1 MPRYLLI
8 IIGFIFV
15 GLGCIGLVLPVMP
28 TTPFL
33 LVAAACFAR
42 SSERFY
48 NWLMDL
54 HLFGPIIR
62 NWEETKS
69 ISRNTKLVAI
79 GSIILVGGLSVT
91 FVVENLTVKLIVT
104 TVLLLNILLI
114 TRIRT
119 TEALC
124 LAEIERQH

>member
-1 MPRYLLI
+1 MPKSILI

-15 GLGCIGLVLPVMP
+15 GLGAIGLVLPVMP

-48 NWLMDL
+48 NWLMEL

-79 GSIILVGGLSVT
+79 ASVVLIGGFSVV
-91 FVVENLTVKLIVT
+91 FVVENLTVKLVVT

-114 TRIRT
+114 TKIRT
-119 TEALC
+119 TENLY
-124 LAEIERQH
+124 LAEIEEQH

>member
-1 MPRYLLI
+1 MPKYILI

-15 GLGCIGLVLPVMP
+15 GLGALGLILPVMP

-54 HLFGPIIR
+54 HLFGPIIK

-69 ISRNTKLVAI
+69 ISRNTKLVSIASIVLI
-79 GSIILVGGLSVT
+79 GGASVV
-91 FVVENLTVKLIVT
+91 FIVESPTVKLVVT

-119 TEALC
+119 TETVC
-124 LAEIERQH
+124 LAEIEN

>member
-1 MPRYLLI
+1 MPKFLLI

-48 NWLMDL
+48 HWLMEL

-79 GSIILVGGLSVT
+79 ASIILVGGLSVT
-91 FVVENLTVKLIVT
+91 FVVENLTIKLIVT
-104 TVLLLNILLI
+104 TILLLNILLI

-119 TEALC
+119 TEAVC
-124 LAEIERQH
+124 LAEVEH

>member
-1 MPRYLLI
+1 MPKYILI

-15 GLGCIGLVLPVMP
+15 GLGAIGLVLPVMP

-54 HLFGPIIR
+54 HLFGPIIK
-62 NWEETKS
+62 NWEETRS

-79 GSIILVGGLSVT
+79 GSIILVGGISVI
-91 FVVENLTVKLIVT
+91 FVVNDLTLKLVVT
-104 TVLLLNILLI
+104 TILALNILLVA
-114 TRIRT
+114 RIRT
-119 TEALC
+119 TETVC
-124 LAEIERQH
+124 LAEVEN

>member
-1 MPRYLLI
+1 MSKYLLI
-8 IIGFIFV
+8 TIGFIFV
-15 GLGCIGLVLPVMP
+15 GLGAVGLLLPVMP

-42 SSERFY
+42 SSDRFY
-48 NWLMDL
+48 NWLMGL

-79 GSIILVGGLSVT
+79 GSILLVGGCSIF
-91 FVVENLTVKLIVT
+91 FVVENLTVKLVVT
-104 TVLLLNILLI
+104 SVLLLNILLI

-119 TEALC
+119 TEAVA
-124 LAEIERQH
+124 LAEVENRP